1 MKPQKQIIPR
11 SLRLFAGLLLLAIGP
26 RIAVAEDADV
36 AVELNK
42 LEEQGGGCRIHL
54 VIRNSTEQPFETY
67 KLDLVLFG
75 RDGIIARRIAVEVAP
90 LRAKKK
96 SVKLFDVADLACP
109 AVGSILIND
118 VLQCRSGGAD
128 RADCIDGLD
137 ASSRAGIELTK

>member
-1 MKPQKQIIPR
+1 MNLQRQITSR
-11 SLRLFAGLLLLAIGP
+11 SLCFFAGLFLLVAVP
-26 RIAVAEDADV
+26 RPALAEDADV

-42 LEEQGGGCRIHL
+42 LEAQGGGCRIHL
-54 VIRNSTEQPFETY
+54 VIRNSTAQAFEAY

-75 RDGIIARRIAVEVAP
+75 PDGIIARRIAVEVAP

-118 VLQCRSGGAD
+118 VLECRGGGAD
-128 RADCIDGLD
+128 RADCIDALD
-137 ASSRAGIELTK
+137 VSSRAAIELTK